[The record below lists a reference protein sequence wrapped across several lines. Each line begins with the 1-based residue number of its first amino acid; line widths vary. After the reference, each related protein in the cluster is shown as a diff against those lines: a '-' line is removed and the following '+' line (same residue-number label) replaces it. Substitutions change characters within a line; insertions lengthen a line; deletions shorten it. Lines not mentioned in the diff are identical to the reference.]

1 MYQVGD
7 QLVYGSHGVC
17 RIVGEEK
24 RRVDRK
30 TVAYLVLEPI
40 AQEGTKYYVPVHNE
54 VAMNKLHPVLTP
66 EEMERLLRSGEIRSV
81 GWNRDENARK
91 QSYRELI
98 SSGDR
103 VALMRAVCSLYR
115 HRKEQIQ
122 AGKKVHQADENFLRD
137 AERVLAIE
145 IGVVM
150 NLPYNQALAYLQ
162 KELNAQ

>member
-1 MYQVGD
+1 
-7 QLVYGSHGVC
+7 
-17 RIVGEEK
+17 
-24 RRVDRK
+24 
-30 TVAYLVLEPI
+30 
-40 AQEGTKYYVPVHNE
+40 
-54 VAMNKLHPVLTP
+54 MNKLHPVLTP

-103 VALMRAVCSLYR
+103 VALMRAVCTLYR